1 MKINVQLGLLVVL
14 SEPPSVRLSV
24 GRFLQGHDDDTHG
37 SGIRD
42 ASGDNAE
49 KEEVDNGGG
58 GGVGG

>member
-1 MKINVQLGLLVVL
+1 M
-14 SEPPSVRLSV
+14 
-24 GRFLQGHDDDTHG
+24 DDTHG

-58 GGVGG
+58 VGG